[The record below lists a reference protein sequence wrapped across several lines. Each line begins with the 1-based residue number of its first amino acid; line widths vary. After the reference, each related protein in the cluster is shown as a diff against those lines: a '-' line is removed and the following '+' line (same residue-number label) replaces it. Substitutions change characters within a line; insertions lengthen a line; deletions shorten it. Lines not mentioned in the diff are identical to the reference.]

1 MFKEANFTDLPAIHA
16 AHAHDISAATGITV
30 FIAENGCTCGVDVR
44 GGAPATRETDLLKPE
59 NMIEKI
65 HAVVIGGGSAF
76 GLEACCGVAEALSKR
91 GIGFT
96 LAGQTVPIVCG
107 ACLFDLPIGAA
118 VWPDKEMGEE
128 ACHSALEGNSLP
140 LACGNVGAG
149 TGATIGK
156 MGLPS
161 QAMKSGFGWSGIK
174 LGELVVIAN
183 VAVNAVGNVMAEDG
197 SFIAGVLNSDR
208 HILSPFEAAL
218 AAQMSAAQTS
228 AASHIQ
234 NGAQAS
240 TNTTLGVILTN
251 ADLTKAQAT
260 KVSQISQ
267 DAYARCIKPV
277 HTLND
282 GDAIFTMATGEVKT
296 NTDLVGMMATEAMER
311 AIRKAVLSAQSAYGL
326 TAASDLR

>member
-30 FIAENGCTCGVDVR
+30 FIAENGCACGVDVR

-91 GIGFT
+91 GIGFA

-107 ACLFDLPIGAA
+107 ACLFDLPIAAA
-118 VWPDKEMGEE
+118 VWPDKMMGEE
-128 ACHSALEGNSLP
+128 ACCSALEGNSLP

-149 TGATIGK
+149 TGATVGK

-197 SFIAGVLNSDR
+197 SFIAGVLSSEG

-218 AAQMSAAQTS
+218 AAQMSATQTS

-234 NGAQAS
+234 NDAQAS

-260 KVSQISQ
+260 KVSQIAQ

-296 NTDLVGMMATEAMER
+296 NTDLVGMMATETMER